1 MPVTQH
7 VLVRHFTEPDADA
20 VAALI
25 RETLLTTNIADYP
38 MEELELLAE
47 WYSARGLVSRM
58 GVTERLVAVVT
69 EGGEQIVGT
78 AARRENRLEGFF
90 VAPAWQG
97 KGVGEQLLAA
107 LEEICLQAAMRAI
120 WLEASLTAVGFYER
134 RGFTAAGAP
143 RDNGDGLVV
152 AMRKRL

>member
-7 VLVRHFTEPDADA
+7 VVVRHFAQTDADA

-25 RETLLTTNIADYP
+25 RETLLTSNIADYP
-38 MEELELLAE
+38 AEELELLAE
-47 WYSARGLVSRM
+47 WYSARRLISRM
-58 GVTERLVAVVT
+58 GLTERLVAVVT
-69 EGGEQIVGT
+69 EDGERIVGT
-78 AARRENRLEGFF
+78 AARRENKLEAFF
-90 VAPAWQG
+90 VAPSWQR

-107 LEEICLQAAMRAI
+107 LEDSALHGAMRAI
-120 WLEASLTAVGFYER
+120 WLESSLTAVGFYER
-134 RGFTAAGAP
+134 LGFTAAGPP